1 VTELTWP
8 WQFDRR
14 VRWLLELSMDEDERI
29 RFFVE
34 GMDAQLIV
42 ALDER
47 LLVVKPGFVR
57 GTDFGGLVA
66 SIYYRDITAIKIR
79 GGLTNWV
86 VQIDTQSYQVN
97 ESYAQSYQGNRVM
110 QAKDFWLSTDLTSI
124 PITKGALR
132 KHKPHLFELEQLVK
146 EARYA

>member
-1 VTELTWP
+1 MTELTWP

-14 VRWLLELSMDEDERI
+14 VRWLLELTMDEDERI

-34 GMDAQLIV
+34 GMDAQLMV

-57 GTDFGGLVA
+57 GTDFGGMVA
-66 SIYYRDITAIKIR
+66 SIYYHDITAIKVR

-86 VQIDTQSYQVN
+86 VQVDTRSYQVN
-97 ESYAQSYQGNRVM
+97 ESHAQSYQGNRVM
-110 QAKDFWLSTDLTSI
+110 QAKDFWLSNDLTSM
-124 PITKGALR
+124 PITRGSLR
-132 KHKPHLFELEQLVK
+132 KHKPHLFELEKLVQEAK
-146 EARYA
+146 EA